1 MTMPSRPVDYATK
14 ADLLQLRMEIR
25 GDLTELRVA
34 LAQQIG
40 DLKAELY
47 RMIITTLLPMTAIF
61 GGLVTILKLFA

>member
-14 ADLLQLRMEIR
+14 ADLSELRTEIR
-25 GDLTELRVA
+25 ADLAELRVA

-47 RMIITTLLPMTAIF
+47 RMIITTLLAMTAIF
-61 GGLVTILKLFA
+61 GGLVTILKLFT